1 MTTEVQLTSPSE
13 DPVRDSG
20 PGFSFASVPAMHP
33 DWHPPLPVT
42 GVRLSLWRAVAAFR
56 VATVLPC
63 LFLIVR
69 WQHLYARPGVAFAVG
84 AAMLLVTV
92 VIVWLAV
99 TGRAHRP
106 AIVGADLGV
115 TLLLTLATIWAQTP
129 AQRHG
134 KMVTLTTVWAGG
146 PVLEAAFLATWIG
159 GALAACVQMAAAIV
173 VRDGYDGRTLSSG
186 LILIVAGAVTGYV
199 ATLTVRAEHDLA
211 VASATQAAVTERERL
226 ARSIHDGV
234 LQVLGLVHRAG
245 REAGGEWAA
254 LGAAAA
260 EQETALRALIT
271 ARPLV
276 TAPGRSDLADDLRAL
291 RSERVTVSAP
301 AEPLIMA
308 GATAGEV
315 VAAVRAAL
323 HNVAQHAGPHA
334 RAWVL
339 LERLDDTVCVTVRDD
354 GGGFTAGRLEAAEQ
368 DGRLGVAASIRR
380 RIEGLGGRVAIS
392 SVTGEGTMV
401 EMVVPGTE
409 ERA

>member
-1 MTTEVQLTSPSE
+1 MTTEVQLTSTSE

-42 GVRLSLWRAVAAFR
+42 GVRLSLWRAVAVFR
-56 VATVLPC
+56 VATLIPC

-69 WQHLYARPGVAFAVG
+69 WRDIYARPGVAFTVG
-84 AAMLLVTV
+84 AGMLLVTA

-106 AIVGADLGV
+106 AIVGADLVV
-115 TLLLTLATIWAQTP
+115 TVILTLATIWAQTP

-134 KMVTLTTVWAGG
+134 QMVTLTTIWAAG
-146 PVLEAAFLATWIG
+146 PVLEAAFLFTWIG
-159 GALAACVQMAAAIV
+159 GAVAACIQMAAAIV
-173 VRDGYDGRTLSSG
+173 VREGYDGRTMSSG

-211 VASATQAAVTERERL
+211 AATATQVAVAERERL

-271 ARPLV
+271 SRPIGP
-276 TAPGRSDLADDLRAL
+276 APGRSDLADDLRAL
-291 RSERVTVSAP
+291 RNERVTVSAP
-301 AEPLIMA
+301 AEPVVMS
-308 GATAGEV
+308 GAVAGEL

-323 HNVAQHAGPHA
+323 HNVAQHAGPDA

-354 GGGFTAGRLEAAEQ
+354 GVGFPAGRLEAAEQ

-380 RIEGLGGRVAIS
+380 RIKDVGGRAVIS
-392 SVTGEGTMV
+392 SVAGEGTMV
-401 EMVVPGTE
+401 ELVVPRTGE
-409 ERA
+409 